1 MGTKLSPPSRS
12 VSTTPPQTTSPPQ
25 RSSPLANQN
34 LPIAKVTKR
43 TAKRNVFHIE
53 TNNPL
58 IKWARD
64 LKSVLEGDKTMS
76 RQFQNSPNIFMNN
89 LARVNVD
96 VILKKAIDLNRN
108 ITQIPASQKVSPI
121 VSPTKERKGDEFLL
135 KDDDDKTGDIDGN
148 GDSSTSSSFYDDIN
162 EEDFSMPPQYPLP
175 S

>member
-1 MGTKLSPPSRS
+1 MVAICGLEMSDTKLSPPSRS
-12 VSTTPPQTTSPPQ
+12 VSTTPPRTTSPPQ

-43 TAKRNVFHIE
+43 TAKPNVFHIE

-121 VSPTKERKGDEFLL
+121 VSPTKVPNHYGSPLTHYIISGKERRRIFIKR
-135 KDDDDKTGDIDGN
+135 
-148 GDSSTSSSFYDDIN
+148 
-162 EEDFSMPPQYPLP
+162 
-175 S
+175 

>member
-1 MGTKLSPPSRS
+1 MVAICGLEMSDTKLSPPSRS
-12 VSTTPPQTTSPPQ
+12 VSTTPPRTTSPPR

-89 LARVNVD
+89 LSRVNVD
-96 VILKKAIDLNRN
+96 VILTKAIDLNRN
-108 ITQIPASQKVSPI
+108 ITQIPVPQKVSSI
-121 VSPTKERKGDEFLL
+121 VSPTKVPNHNRIPTVKL
-135 KDDDDKTGDIDGN
+135 KIPGKSIFEIRNLG
-148 GDSSTSSSFYDDIN
+148 
-162 EEDFSMPPQYPLP
+162 
-175 S
+175 

>member
-1 MGTKLSPPSRS
+1 MVAICGLEMSDTKLSPPTRS
-12 VSTTPPQTTSPPQ
+12 ISTTPPRTSSSPPP

-34 LPIAKVTKR
+34 RAKVTKR

-96 VILKKAIDLNRN
+96 AILTKAIDLNRN
-108 ITQIPASQKVSPI
+108 ITQIPMSSKVSPT
-121 VSPTKERKGDEFLL
+121 VSPTKVKIQKKKFKKKNFTALTHDFYFRKE
-135 KDDDDKTGDIDGN
+135 N
-148 GDSSTSSSFYDDIN
+148 AMNSY
-162 EEDFSMPPQYPLP
+162 
-175 S
+175 

>member
-1 MGTKLSPPSRS
+1 MVAICGLEMSDTKLSPPSRS
-12 VSTTPPQTTSPPQ
+12 VSTTPPRTTLPR
-25 RSSPLANQN
+25 RSSPSTNQN

-64 LKSVLEGDKTMS
+64 LKTVLEGDKTMS

-96 VILKKAIDLNRN
+96 LILTKAIDLNRN
-108 ITQIPASQKVSPI
+108 ITQIPLPQKVSPI
-121 VSPTKERKGDEFLL
+121 VSPTKVPNHFG
-135 KDDDDKTGDIDGN
+135 G
-148 GDSSTSSSFYDDIN
+148 
-162 EEDFSMPPQYPLP
+162 P
-175 S
+175 

>member
-1 MGTKLSPPSRS
+1 MVAICGLEMSDTKLSPPTRS
-12 VSTTPPQTTSPPQ
+12 ISTTPPRTSSSPPP

-34 LPIAKVTKR
+34 RAKVTKR

-96 VILKKAIDLNRN
+96 VILTKAIDLNRN
-108 ITQIPASQKVSPI
+108 ITQIPLPQKVSP
-121 VSPTKERKGDEFLL
+121 TKVWGM
-135 KDDDDKTGDIDGN
+135 
-148 GDSSTSSSFYDDIN
+148 SSII
-162 EEDFSMPPQYPLP
+162 
-175 S
+175 

>member
-1 MGTKLSPPSRS
+1 MVAICGLEMSDTKLSPPSRS
-12 VSTTPPQTTSPPQ
+12 VSTTPPRTISPPPR
-25 RSSPLANQN
+25 RSSPSTNQN

-64 LKSVLEGDKTMS
+64 LKTVLEGDKTMS

-96 VILKKAIDLNRN
+96 LILTKAIDLNRN
-108 ITQIPASQKVSPI
+108 ITQIPLPQKVSPI
-121 VSPTKERKGDEFLL
+121 VSPTKVPNHFG
-135 KDDDDKTGDIDGN
+135 G
-148 GDSSTSSSFYDDIN
+148 
-162 EEDFSMPPQYPLP
+162 P
-175 S
+175 

>member
-1 MGTKLSPPSRS
+1 MSDTKLSPPSRS

-121 VSPTKERKGDEFLL
+121 VSPTKVPNHYGGPWTHYIISGKERRRIFIKRWRW
-135 KDDDDKTGDIDGN
+135 
-148 GDSSTSSSFYDDIN
+148 
-162 EEDFSMPPQYPLP
+162 
-175 S
+175 

>member
-1 MGTKLSPPSRS
+1 MVAICGLEMSDTKLSPPSRS
-12 VSTTPPQTTSPPQ
+12 VSTTPPRTTTSPP
-25 RSSPLANQN
+25 RKSSPLANQN
-34 LPIAKVTKR
+34 LPKVTKR

-96 VILKKAIDLNRN
+96 LILTKAIDLNRN
-108 ITQIPASQKVSPI
+108 ITQIPLPQKVSPI
-121 VSPTKERKGDEFLL
+121 VSPTKVNHFG
-135 KDDDDKTGDIDGN
+135 G
-148 GDSSTSSSFYDDIN
+148 
-162 EEDFSMPPQYPLP
+162 P
-175 S
+175 

>member
-1 MGTKLSPPSRS
+1 MVAICGLEMSDTKLSPPTRS
-12 VSTTPPQTTSPPQ
+12 ISATPPRTSSSPPP

-34 LPIAKVTKR
+34 RAKTNCVTKR

-96 VILKKAIDLNRN
+96 AILTKAIDLNRRKCEYCG
-108 ITQIPASQKVSPI
+108 KV
-121 VSPTKERKGDEFLL
+121 KK
-135 KDDDDKTGDIDGN
+135 
-148 GDSSTSSSFYDDIN
+148 
-162 EEDFSMPPQYPLP
+162 
-175 S
+175 